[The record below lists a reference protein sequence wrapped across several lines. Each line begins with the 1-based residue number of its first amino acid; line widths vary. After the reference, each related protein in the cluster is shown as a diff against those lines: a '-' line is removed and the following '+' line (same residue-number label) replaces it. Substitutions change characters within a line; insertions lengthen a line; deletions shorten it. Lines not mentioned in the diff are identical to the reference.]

1 MRPDFGI
8 SPDGGIHFTEMKTRT
23 RKEGLKR
30 RNKEEYEM
38 DRLTRANASK
48 IRAMKQ
54 FYWHLP
60 EKIRFS
66 TAKTAFTAR

>member
-1 MRPDFGI
+1 MALAL
-8 SPDGGIHFTEMKTRT
+8 DGGTPFTERMKTRT

-38 DRLTRANASK
+38 DCSTPGNASK
-48 IRAMKQ
+48 NPRRRSS

-60 EKIRFS
+60 ENIRFS
-66 TAKTAFTAR
+66 TAKTTFTAR

>member
-1 MRPDFGI
+1 
-8 SPDGGIHFTEMKTRT
+8 MKTRT

-38 DRLTRANASK
+38 DRLTQANASK
-48 IRAMKQ
+48 NPRYEAV

-60 EKIRFS
+60 EKDSIQHR
-66 TAKTAFTAR
+66 

>member
-1 MRPDFGI
+1 
-8 SPDGGIHFTEMKTRT
+8 MKTRT

-66 TAKTAFTAR
+66 TAKTGIYRSLNISGQHRAPMFNPRI

>member
-48 IRAMKQ
+48 NPRYEAV
-54 FYWHLP
+54 LL
-60 EKIRFS
+60 
-66 TAKTAFTAR
+66 AFA

>member
-1 MRPDFGI
+1 MALAL
-8 SPDGGIHFTEMKTRT
+8 DGGIHFTEMKTRT

-38 DRLTRANASK
+38 DRLTPVQTPVK

-54 FYWHLP
+54 FLL
-60 EKIRFS
+60 
-66 TAKTAFTAR
+66 AFA